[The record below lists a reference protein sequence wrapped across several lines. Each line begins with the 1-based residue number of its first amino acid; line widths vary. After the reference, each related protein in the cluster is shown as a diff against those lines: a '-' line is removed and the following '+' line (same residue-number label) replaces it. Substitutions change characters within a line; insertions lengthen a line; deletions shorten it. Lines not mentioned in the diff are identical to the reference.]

1 VSGHFLSCL
10 AQKAKNCAAGLKM
23 ENLSVLWKS
32 NGKIWMT
39 RGVITESLNE
49 FDGKMRREN
58 RTILLFIGATTAHPH
73 LRCKNIKIVF
83 SPKCS
88 LVSGRENVISEKRT
102 EVADVECVSCRRNNS
117 ITDKTFA
124 PFGFSLYLKKYL
136 RFYSIKQRV

>member
-23 ENLSVLWKS
+23 ENLSILWKS

-58 RTILLFIGATTAHPH
+58 RTILLFIIGATTAHPH
-73 LRCKNIKIVF
+73 LRCKEYK
-83 SPKCS
+83 
-88 LVSGRENVISEKRT
+88 
-102 EVADVECVSCRRNNS
+102 NS
-117 ITDKTFA
+117 I
-124 PFGFSLYLKKYL
+124 FS
-136 RFYSIKQRV
+136 QM